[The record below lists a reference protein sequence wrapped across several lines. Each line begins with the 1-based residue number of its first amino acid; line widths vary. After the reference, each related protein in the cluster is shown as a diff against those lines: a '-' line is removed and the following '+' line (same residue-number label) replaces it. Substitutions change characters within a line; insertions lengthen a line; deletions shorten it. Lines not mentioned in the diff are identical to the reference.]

1 MTAWQQVGS
10 DVLAEKDITYDAN
23 GNILTLKRY
32 GSDASLDD
40 DYTYIYSGNALTVLS
55 TGSGSTQSLSYD
67 SNGNLVA
74 DSGKALSSATYNELN
89 LPESAEVLGTPVCYL
104 YLADGTKLAA
114 MRNGTGYIYCGSM
127 VYRGIFTGA
136 SSLAAFEGTGFSAGR
151 IVKNGS
157 AIVPTY
163 HVNDYLCSVRVVT
176 DASGEVLERNDYSGF
191 GKRLES
197 STGSLN
203 RYRFSGKEE
212 QSQTVPGWQDFGAR
226 MYDPDLAR
234 WTTPDP
240 LADQYPGISPYAYC
254 AGDPVNFVDPEG
266 EAIDV
271 LWDVASIGLG
281 VKSLIDNVKSGN
293 VRGAIGDGAGIVVD
307 AVAAMIPFVPG
318 GVGYLKAGQK
328 VVNAVDAGLDL
339 LRLTDELKD
348 FEKAADFGV
357 DTYKNLRKQVLS
369 KYGKNSG
376 LEVHHLIEQRFAEKL
391 GVSASDMPSIVLTKA
406 EHKKFTDAWRKEI
419 GYNGSS
425 SKFITLNVDQ
435 DKILDSARKIYA
447 DYPEILKVIEE
458 AFK

>member
-1 MTAWQQVGS
+1 
-10 DVLAEKDITYDAN
+10 
-23 GNILTLKRY
+23 
-32 GSDASLDD
+32 
-40 DYTYIYSGNALTVLS
+40 
-55 TGSGSTQSLSYD
+55 
-67 SNGNLVA
+67 
-74 DSGKALSSATYNELN
+74 
-89 LPESAEVLGTPVCYL
+89 
-104 YLADGTKLAA
+104 
-114 MRNGTGYIYCGSM
+114 
-127 VYRGIFTGA
+127 
-136 SSLAAFEGTGFSAGR
+136 
-151 IVKNGS
+151 
-157 AIVPTY
+157 
-163 HVNDYLCSVRVVT
+163 
-176 DASGEVLERNDYSGF
+176 
-191 GKRLES
+191 
-197 STGSLN
+197 
-203 RYRFSGKEE
+203 
-212 QSQTVPGWQDFGAR
+212 

-240 LADQYPGISPYAYC
+240 LADHYPGISPYAYC
-254 AGDPVNFVDPEG
+254 ACDPVNFVDPEG

-425 SKFITLNVDQ
+425 SEFITLNVDQ